1 MTDLRKAAE
10 MMLFRL
16 LGDENHDIQL
26 RAAIALLQALAQSE
40 KETLILDRGCWE
52 RGCIAHDERDGDGV
66 TIEAKLKEKN
76 TRNNKGKL
84 FSYSVTD
91 LNLDVRAMNC
101 LEAEGIHTIGD
112 LCNQHTYDLRKIPN
126 LGKITLN
133 NIVNA
138 LAEHGLKLKS

>member
-1 MTDLRKAAE
+1 M
-10 MMLFRL
+10 
-16 LGDENHDIQL
+16 I
-26 RAAIALLQALAQSE
+26 
-40 KETLILDRGCWE
+40 
-52 RGCIAHDERDGDGV
+52 V
-66 TIEAKLKEKN
+66 TIEVEDGGPAFPSANNPGMSLRDYFAAKAMQKLISYESCCAPKDKTIELAYIVADAMLEEKN
-76 TRNNKGKL
+76 NKNKL
-84 FSYSVTD
+84 RSYSVTD

>member
-1 MTDLRKAAE
+1 MIVTVDIDDGGPAFPSADNPGMSLRDYFAAKA
-10 MMLFRL
+10 M
-16 LGDENHDIQL
+16 Q
-26 RAAIALLQALAQSE
+26 
-40 KETLILDRGCWE
+40 KLISYESCCAPKDK
-52 RGCIAHDERDGDGV
+52 
-66 TIEAKLKEKN
+66 TIELAYVVADAMLEEKN
-76 TRNNKGKL
+76 NKNKL
-84 FSYSVTD
+84 RSYSLTD

-133 NIVNA
+133 NIINA

>member
-1 MTDLRKAAE
+1 MIVTVEIDDGGPAFPSADNPGMSLRDYFAAKA
-10 MMLFRL
+10 M
-16 LGDENHDIQL
+16 Q
-26 RAAIALLQALAQSE
+26 
-40 KETLILDRGCWE
+40 KLISYESCCAPKDK
-52 RGCIAHDERDGDGV
+52 
-66 TIEAKLKEKN
+66 TIELAYVVADAMLEEKN
-76 TRNNKGKL
+76 NKNKL
-84 FSYSVTD
+84 RSYSVTD